1 MERYQR
7 NIETLSIEENNILWE
22 KRVAVIGCGG
32 LGGYCLE
39 MLGRIGVGHITAVD
53 GDIFVES
60 NLNRQILSNTDTI
73 GKSKAIIAEERM
85 AQVNPKVTIK
95 PVDLWLSK
103 DNALCLLTGHDVVVD
118 AMDNIPSRLLL
129 AEACWELKIPLVHG
143 AIAGWYGQ
151 VATIMPGERTMEK
164 IYRQESKSGIETRL
178 GNPSFTPALVAAMQV
193 AEVIKLLI
201 GRGEHLSGGEIMFID
216 TLHQEYTKIML

>member
-7 NIETLSIEENNILWE
+7 NIETLSPEENVSLGE

-39 MLGRIGVGHITAVD
+39 MLGRIGVGQLTAVD

-60 NLNRQILSNTDTI
+60 NLNRQLLSQTDSL
-73 GKSKAIIAEERM
+73 GKSKALMAQARM
-85 AQVNPKVTIK
+85 AQVNPGIRLN
-95 PVDLWLSK
+95 PVDSWLSE
-103 DNALCLLTGHDVVVD
+103 DNALALLAGHHAVVD
-118 AMDNIPSRLLL
+118 AMDNIPSRFIL
-129 AEACWELKIPLVHG
+129 AEACGELGIPLVHG

-151 VATIMPGERTMEK
+151 VATILPGERTMEK
-164 IYRQESKSGIETRL
+164 IYPQGRHKGIETRL

-193 AEVIKLLI
+193 SEVVKILI
-201 GRGEHLSGGEIMFID
+201 GRGGLLSGGEIMFID
-216 TLHQEYTKIML
+216 TLHQDYVKATI